1 VLRMS
6 NVLLTMAIIGGPLI
20 TAGVVFALL
29 RRQARVNTRH
39 LTQTNE
45 ALAKSEET
53 LRLAVEAAAEGVF
66 DWYPKTGEVIW
77 TPRSYTMLGFEPGE
91 FEVTFDSWTALVHP
105 DDRESVFAHELH
117 RIDTGDRSFR
127 AEYRLRTKA
136 GDWLW
141 AVSRG
146 RAVSIDGEGNVER
159 VTGTNADVTEHRKAQ
174 EAVRRYSQLLESLVA
189 VMRKPFSTT
198 QEFLDNALDEALR
211 LTGSAFG
218 YIFRYDESTGSFI
231 PESWS
236 RDVMP
241 EGAIADPETRS
252 ELGMAGIWKE
262 VVRKRAP
269 IISND
274 FPAEHP
280 LEQGYPEG
288 HTALERYLV
297 VPVLSDDR
305 VVAVVGVANKVT
317 EYDSDH
323 DVVQL
328 SLLMDGVFKDLA
340 RVESEVL
347 LRQLEV
353 IVSRGPAIAFTW
365 SAEAGRPVKFAS
377 RNISQFGYD
386 AEDLRLTR
394 KRYTDLIHP
403 DDAQRV
409 TDAVQGRD
417 RDGTRQVNL
426 EYRILTG
433 TGEERWVSESSW
445 IVLAEDGTPS
455 SAQGVVIDITDTRLA
470 KIELEQHRSHLE
482 ELVEARTRELD
493 EANAKLVLAF
503 DNLTRVNEELGEANA
518 AKSRF
523 LANMSHELRTP
534 LNSIIGFSSMLSNG
548 TVGPLTDE
556 QALQIGMVHKSG
568 KQLLE
573 LVNDILDLSK
583 VEAAAIEVH
592 VGPLDPVE
600 IVTDV
605 AEAVR
610 PLAAEKGIGLRV
622 DVPKLAMV
630 IETDKDKL
638 RQILMNIVGNAV
650 KFTVSGEVSVRLEH
664 GDDSRVV
671 FIVSDTGPGIATGD
685 IERVFDAFQQVEQ
698 AGAVQPKGTGLGLAI
713 SREFARLLGG
723 GITATSKEGKGSV
736 FTLWLPG

>member
-1 VLRMS
+1 MWPMS
-6 NVLLTMAIIGGPLI
+6 NVLLVVAIIGGPLI

-29 RRQARVNTRH
+29 RRQTRVNTRH

-77 TPRSYTMLGFEPGE
+77 TPHSYTMLGFEPGE

-105 DDRESVFAHELH
+105 DDREPVFAHELH

-136 GDWLW
+136 GGWLW
-141 AVSRG
+141 TVSRG

-159 VTGTNADVTEHRKAQ
+159 VTGTNTDVTEHRKAQ

-198 QEFLDNALDEALR
+198 QEFLDSALDEALR

-218 YIFRYDESTGSFI
+218 YIFRYDKGTGRFI

-241 EGAIADPETRS
+241 EGAFADPESRS

-262 VVRKRAP
+262 VVRSEAP

-280 LEQGYPEG
+280 LAQGYPEG

-305 VVAVVGVANKVT
+305 VVAVVGVANKAT

-403 DDAQRV
+403 DDVQRV

-455 SAQGVVIDITDTRLA
+455 SAQGVVIDITDARLA

-493 EANAKLVLAF
+493 DANAKLVLAF
-503 DNLTRVNEELGEANA
+503 DNLTRVNQELEEATE

-573 LVNDILDLSK
+573 LVNDILDLSR
-583 VEAAAIEVH
+583 VEAAAIEIH
-592 VGPLDPVE
+592 VGALDPVE

-622 DVPKLAMV
+622 EVPETPMV

-650 KFTVSGEVSVRLEH
+650 KFTVSGEVSVRLER

-685 IERVFDAFQQVEQ
+685 IERVFEAFQQVEQ

-713 SREFARLLGG
+713 SREFARLLRG
-723 GITATSKEGKGSV
+723 GITATSEEGKGSV